1 MINYPALFEL
11 DEDGISYNVSF
22 PDLEGCVT
30 YGSNMDDAKKNA
42 QEALSVYLE
51 SLDSRSKEI
60 PDASK
65 LKGDNIEYVT
75 PDIHIAFAIK
85 IKKIRAQKGLTQ
97 KDVADK
103 LGIGWA
109 SYQRIENPRRT
120 NPTLSTIHRLE
131 QVFDVSFFK

>member
-11 DEDGISYNVSF
+11 DDDGQSYNVSF
-22 PDLEGCVT
+22 PDLEGCLT
-30 YGSNMDDAKKNA
+30 YGSNLDEAKKNA

-65 LKGDNIEYVT
+65 LKGENVMFIT
-75 PDIHIAFAIK
+75 PDIHIAFAIQ
-85 IKKIRAQKGLTQ
+85 IKKIREKKGLTQ

-131 QVFDVSFFK
+131 QVLNVSFFK

>member
-1 MINYPALFEL
+1 MINYPAQFEL
-11 DEDGISYNVSF
+11 DEDGASYNVSF

-30 YGSNMDDAKKNA
+30 YGSNFDEAKKNA

-60 PDASK
+60 PEASK
-65 LKGDNIEYVT
+65 LKGENVVYVT
-75 PDIHIAFAIK
+75 PDIHIAFAIQ
-85 IKKIRAQKGLTQ
+85 IKQIRAKRGLTQ
-97 KDVADK
+97 KDVADM

-131 QVFDVSFFK
+131 QVLDVSFFK

>member
-11 DEDGISYNVSF
+11 DADGTSYNVSF
-22 PDLEGCVT
+22 PDLEGCLT
-30 YGSNMDDAKKNA
+30 YGLNLDEAKKNA

-60 PDASK
+60 PEASK
-65 LKGDNIEYVT
+65 LKGENVVYVT
-75 PDIHIAFAIK
+75 PDIHIAFAIQ
-85 IKKIRAQKGLTQ
+85 IKQIRAKRGLTQ
-97 KDVADK
+97 KDVANM

-131 QVFDVSFFK
+131 QVLDVSFFK

>member
-1 MINYPALFEL
+1 MIKYPALFEL
-11 DEDGISYNVSF
+11 DEDGVSYNVTF

-30 YGSNMDDAKKNA
+30 YGSNLEDAKKNA

-51 SLDSRSKEI
+51 SLDSRSEKI
-60 PDASK
+60 PDASN
-65 LKGDNIEYVT
+65 LKGANVVNIT
-75 PDIHIAFAIK
+75 PDIRIAFAIQ
-85 IKKIRAQKGLTQ
+85 IKQIRAKKGLTQ
-97 KDVADK
+97 KDVADM

-120 NPTLSTIHRLE
+120 NPTLTTIHRLE